1 MRYESHPNNDALDE
15 DEKQLLNVLLQDD
28 KLAELRQLAG
38 KFIVMVREGL
48 TADWS
53 SWLESCCDSAVKEL
67 KYFAVALKRDA
78 AAVYEAID
86 QSWSNGPVEGHLNRL
101 KFLKRQMYGRA
112 SFDLLR
118 LRVLLVD

>member
-1 MRYESHPNNDALDE
+1 MTS
-15 DEKQLLNVLLQDD
+15 
-28 KLAELRQLAG
+28 KL
-38 KFIVMVREGL
+38 I
-48 TADWS
+48 WI
-53 SWLESCCDSAVKEL
+53 SAQ
-67 KYFAVALKRDA
+67 RDA

-86 QSWSNGPVEGHLNRL
+86 QSWSNGPIEGPVNRL